1 MSKGIEMGLKA
12 WLIPQEKQFF
22 DLLEKQLEIV
32 REGTTILHDMV
43 EDKEGKGPS
52 HYQKMLRKVEHAGDD
67 MVHEVY
73 HALNQTFITPI
84 DREDIIA
91 LTSAM
96 DDILDHMNAATRRM
110 IIYAVDPRKDEVIKS
125 FSRILCDSVDELM
138 KALKTIRHLPT
149 GKDTEKYMRHIHR
162 LENEGDDVHLDA
174 LGGLFNG
181 MGLDPITVMK
191 RKEIYDM
198 LETGTDKC
206 EDVANIIG
214 DIVVKHA

>member
-1 MSKGIEMGLKA
+1 MGLKA

-22 DLLEKQLEIV
+22 DLLEKQLSIV
-32 REGTTILHDMV
+32 REGTVILRDMA
-43 EDKEGKGPS
+43 EDKQGIGPT
-52 HYQKMLRKVEHAGDD
+52 HYQKKLRKAEHAGDD
-67 MVHEVY
+67 TVHEVY
-73 HALNQTFITPI
+73 HALNLTFITPI
-84 DREDIIA
+84 DREDIIS

-96 DDILDHMNAATRRM
+96 DDILDHLNASTRRM
-110 IIYAVDPRKDEVIKS
+110 IIYGVDPRKDDVIKH
-125 FSRILCDSVDELM
+125 FSRILCESVDQLM
-138 KALKTIRHLPT
+138 KALRGIRHLPA
-149 GKDTEKYMRHIHR
+149 GEDIERHMRNIHR

-181 MGLDPITVMK
+181 MALDPVTIMK

-198 LETGTDKC
+198 LETATDKC